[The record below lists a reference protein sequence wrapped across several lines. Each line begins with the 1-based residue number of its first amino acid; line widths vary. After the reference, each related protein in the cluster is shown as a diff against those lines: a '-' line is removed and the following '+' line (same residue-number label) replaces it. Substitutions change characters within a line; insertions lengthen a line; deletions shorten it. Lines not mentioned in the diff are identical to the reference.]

1 MGIGAALQQ
10 IGTMYLQRNWQK
22 QDQKRQ
28 QDVDAKRRAED
39 EQIWRERQAYLA
51 RLNPPQER
59 VRAVYDE
66 QLKNAVQVREQWQ
79 PGSDASQGPPS
90 EGRWAE
96 VGRDRLPP
104 KDKQPQV
111 ITGWK
116 GGQQV
121 TGVIDPDDPESF
133 KELFSGAPPK
143 SQVVG
148 GSGGSRKAPS
158 GFRYTEDDELEP
170 IPGGPADLKQQA
182 VETKAST
189 FSSSDKKNIASL
201 RQSLGNLDAIEA
213 QLAKVEE
220 AYAPLKGSWSAGGG
234 GQGMIP
240 TEGGKRFDA
249 AVSQLAPLM
258 RQLTR
263 VPGEGAMS
271 DYETKLMERANLNR
285 GDYESTTAEKMAN
298 LRQLVG
304 EARQARMSALD
315 VYGLDANGEPKAK
328 KEPNAAPNGES
339 GQPGSSRSSPLPIS
353 SEAEADA
360 LPPGTWVILNG
371 RLGQT

>member
-1 MGIGAALQQ
+1 MGLGAALQQ
-10 IGTMYLQRNWQK
+10 LGGMYLQRNFQR
-22 QDQKRQ
+22 QDDARQ
-28 QDVDAKRRAED
+28 QQIDAKRRAED
-39 EQIWRERQAYLA
+39 EALWRDRQAYLA

-59 VRAVYDE
+59 VRQVYDE
-66 QLKNAVQVREQWQ
+66 QRRNALAVREQWQ

-90 EGRWAE
+90 EGRWVE
-96 VGRDRLPP
+96 TGRDALPP

-121 TGVIDPDDPESF
+121 TGVIDPDDPSSF

-148 GSGGSRKAPS
+148 GGSGSGRGKAPS
-158 GFRYTEDDELEP
+158 GFRYTDDGDLEA
-170 IPGGPADLKQQA
+170 IPGGPADLKQ
-182 VETKAST
+182 KAADDKATT

-220 AYAPLKGSWSAGGG
+220 AYAPLKGTISAGGF

-240 TEGGKRFDA
+240 TESGKRFDA
-249 AVSQLAPLM
+249 AVGQLAPLM

-285 GDYESTTAEKMAN
+285 GDYESTTAEKMTN
-298 LRQLVG
+298 LRQLVS
-304 EARQARMSALD
+304 EAKQARLSALD

-328 KEPNAAPNGES
+328 KEPNAAPQ
-339 GQPGSSRSSPLPIS
+339 GQAGATRNNPVQIS

-360 LPPGTWVILNG
+360 LPPGTWVMLNG